1 MRSSPFLQ
9 ANGDRAMTLTIEF
22 CEARAKEAADEATSA
37 GLDNVR
43 ERALRS
49 QAAWQAMADRA
60 IGIAKTRA
68 LKVLEAQQEQ
78 DRERA
83 ESARMETEIGPR

>member
-1 MRSSPFLQ
+1 
-9 ANGDRAMTLTIEF
+9 MTLTIEF
-22 CEARAKEAADEATSA
+22 CEARAKEAGDEAVGAS
-37 GLDNVR
+37 LDNVR

-68 LKVLEAQQEQ
+68 LKLLEDKQAL
-78 DRERA
+78 DREIL
-83 ESARMETEIGPR
+83 ENSQMDSAHGSE

>member
-1 MRSSPFLQ
+1 
-9 ANGDRAMTLTIEF
+9 MTLTIEF
-22 CEARAKEAADEATSA
+22 CEARAKEARDEADSA
-37 GLDNVR
+37 SLDNVR

-68 LKVLEAQQEQ
+68 LKLLEDKQAL
-78 DRERA
+78 DRETLE
-83 ESARMETEIGPR
+83 ESQMGSDHGSE

>member
-1 MRSSPFLQ
+1 
-9 ANGDRAMTLTIEF
+9 MTLTIEF
-22 CEARAKEAADEATSA
+22 CEARAREAADEAHGAS
-37 GLDNVR
+37 LDNVR

-68 LKVLEAQQEQ
+68 LKLLEAQQEQ
-78 DRERA
+78 DR
-83 ESARMETEIGPR
+83 SNTEPLQEEAIYGPQ